1 MLAVNQLAINLY
13 VKNAA
18 PAFDQ
23 LNLHVVLT
31 FDGGRQTGGFGRVIS
46 LYAVFDADFHLE
58 NLRIS

>member
-18 PAFDQ
+18 PALDQ
-23 LNLHVVLT
+23 LNLDVVPA
-31 FDGGRQTGGFGRVIS
+31 FDGSRQTGGFGRVIS

-58 NLRIS
+58 NLRIF